1 MWALLRE
8 FVFVLGVLVVLEQND
23 DDGQRG
29 SGVHESENREETVKD
44 RERRPFFGIARQ
56 DLEGFDDLHAFLGFH
71 HLKESVDVQRFDNAI
86 TEERQEEHWLFVFVI
101 RVLMI
106 VKFDPEGIEDSHFDG
121 R

>member
-44 RERRPFFGIARQ
+44 RERRP
-56 DLEGFDDLHAFLGFH
+56 
-71 HLKESVDVQRFDNAI
+71 
-86 TEERQEEHWLFVFVI
+86 
-101 RVLMI
+101 
-106 VKFDPEGIEDSHFDG
+106 
-121 R
+121 